1 MQRWE
6 PVALL
11 QPWQHCPPHT
21 LTLREQQTRTSVR
34 QGTPAP
40 HPEPGRGAGAG
51 PGDKGGKIEP
61 SRLNSTPHAGP
72 GRPRNPGIRELA
84 PRPAPRAAGAP
95 GRRAR
100 GRAGNTAVSRS
111 PGQPPALS
119 PLPRGR
125 QRPRRGCWR
134 WSGAGVWSGGRAG
147 REGALPRQRRQ
158 LVLLAE
164 GQGGAAVAVGP
175 WRRLEPRAEAGR
187 LGEGGGV
194 SGGVGVDLA
203 GGAQAELDGGAARL
217 AHPPGPL
224 RGAAAAAVARVQLHI
239 ERALLL
245 LLLPPEE
252 GRALLPAARG
262 APPAGLQDVRD
273 PP

>member
-1 MQRWE
+1 M
-6 PVALL
+6 
-11 QPWQHCPPHT
+11 
-21 LTLREQQTRTSVR
+21 
-34 QGTPAP
+34 
-40 HPEPGRGAGAG
+40 
-51 PGDKGGKIEP
+51 
-61 SRLNSTPHAGP
+61 
-72 GRPRNPGIRELA
+72 
-84 PRPAPRAAGAP
+84 
-95 GRRAR
+95 
-100 GRAGNTAVSRS
+100 
-111 PGQPPALS
+111 
-119 PLPRGR
+119 
-125 QRPRRGCWR
+125 
-134 WSGAGVWSGGRAG
+134 
-147 REGALPRQRRQ
+147 
-158 LVLLAE
+158 
-164 GQGGAAVAVGP
+164 
-175 WRRLEPRAEAGR
+175 
-187 LGEGGGV
+187 

>member
-1 MQRWE
+1 M
-6 PVALL
+6 
-11 QPWQHCPPHT
+11 
-21 LTLREQQTRTSVR
+21 
-34 QGTPAP
+34 
-40 HPEPGRGAGAG
+40 
-51 PGDKGGKIEP
+51 
-61 SRLNSTPHAGP
+61 
-72 GRPRNPGIRELA
+72 
-84 PRPAPRAAGAP
+84 
-95 GRRAR
+95 
-100 GRAGNTAVSRS
+100 
-111 PGQPPALS
+111 
-119 PLPRGR
+119 
-125 QRPRRGCWR
+125 
-134 WSGAGVWSGGRAG
+134 WSGGRAG

-164 GQGGAAVAVGP
+164 GQGGAAVAVGAR
-175 WRRLEPRAEAGR
+175 RRLEPRAEAGR

-194 SGGVGVDLA
+194 SGGVGVALA

-224 RGAAAAAVARVQLHI
+224 QGAAAVARVQLHI
-239 ERALLL
+239 ERALL